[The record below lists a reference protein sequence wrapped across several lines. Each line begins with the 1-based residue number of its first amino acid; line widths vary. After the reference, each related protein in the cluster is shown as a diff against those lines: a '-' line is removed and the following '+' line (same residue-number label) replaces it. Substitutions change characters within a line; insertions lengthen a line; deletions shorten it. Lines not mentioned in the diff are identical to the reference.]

1 MTAMV
6 SDESLFRDF
15 NPRSSLA
22 NLSCFLLLLPPHTML
37 LDSATATIRSSYQ
50 VGWGATT
57 GFAEDWTWQQS
68 ADLYALDPE
77 MSARLRKSNPQ
88 VRVFGGGLRD
98 FGHTIHVCGI
108 GSRV

>member
-1 MTAMV
+1 MASQGSGGAFEISQRMTAMV
-6 SDESLFRDF
+6 SSDR
-15 NPRSSLA
+15 
-22 NLSCFLLLLPPHTML
+22 LSPNSPLLPYTLML
-37 LDSATATIRSSYQ
+37 LCSDASALPIDGIFQ

-88 VRVFGGGLRD
+88 VSALVRSAIFD
-98 FGHTIHVCGI
+98 
-108 GSRV
+108 